1 MSSRFLACL
10 CGSSRSFLFSL
21 SFEPKADLSA
31 RMSGE
36 DKGDV
41 PQNTQDLTVF
51 VQNLLQQMVEH
62 RTVGRACWRV
72 SAASVAASQLQP
84 RARER
89 WRVDHSRV
97 PHAPVCAF
105 HQLQQQRFQDMSDA
119 IIQRSASAAVPT
131 RAPPC
136 WHALS
141 APCLPLAP
149 APSPCIA
156 WVHSKRSSVLQQSWD
171 TVCARTL

>member
-1 MSSRFLACL
+1 MTKAGGRVVIFCL
-10 CGSSRSFLFSL
+10 SLRECSFLSL
-21 SFEPKADLSA
+21 SLSLPLLSNRRPTSS

-97 PHAPVCAF
+97 PHAPPCAF

-141 APCLPLAP
+141 APCLQLAP

-156 WVHSKRSSVLQQSWD
+156 WVH
-171 TVCARTL
+171 

>member
-1 MSSRFLACL
+1 MQRKAGGSGHFLACL
-10 CGSSRSFLFSL
+10 CGSALSESFLSFSSPSL
-21 SFEPKADLSA
+21 NRRPTSS

-97 PHAPVCAF
+97 PHAPPCAF

-141 APCLPLAP
+141 APCLQLAP

-156 WVHSKRSSVLQQSWD
+156 WVH
-171 TVCARTL
+171 

>member
-1 MSSRFLACL
+1 
-10 CGSSRSFLFSL
+10 
-21 SFEPKADLSA
+21 
-31 RMSGE
+31 MSGE

-97 PHAPVCAF
+97 PHAPPCAF

-141 APCLPLAP
+141 APCLPTCAGSVALHCLGALKALEPAP
-149 APSPCIA
+149 AEFG
-156 WVHSKRSSVLQQSWD
+156 HSVRAYAVSAFGTKALWRHLSVPLSNL
-171 TVCARTL
+171 VVFGS

>member
-1 MSSRFLACL
+1 
-10 CGSSRSFLFSL
+10 
-21 SFEPKADLSA
+21 
-31 RMSGE
+31 MSGE

-97 PHAPVCAF
+97 PHAPLCAF

-141 APCLPLAP
+141 APCLQLAP

-156 WVHSKRSSVLQQSWD
+156 WVH
-171 TVCARTL
+171 